1 MNVFKV
7 VIVVYSLT
15 LVTETDCSLL
25 SVSIPT
31 YFDSPAESKFLSK
44 GRHSILLG
52 VGRSRKGG
60 GALVGG
66 KYYRFFHFPHNH

>member
-25 SVSIPT
+25 SVSTPT
-31 YFDSPAESKFLSK
+31 YFDSPGESKFLSK
-44 GRHSILLG
+44 GRLNILLG
-52 VGRSRKGG
+52 VGKNRRGG
-60 GALVGG
+60 GLVGVNIIS
-66 KYYRFFHFPHNH
+66 FF